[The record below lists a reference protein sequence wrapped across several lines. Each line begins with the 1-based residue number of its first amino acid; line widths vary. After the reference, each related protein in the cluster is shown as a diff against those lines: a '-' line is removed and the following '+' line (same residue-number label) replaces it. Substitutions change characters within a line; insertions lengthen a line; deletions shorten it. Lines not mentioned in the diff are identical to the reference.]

1 MLNALEISQLKTQAA
16 KTATKL
22 QVTNTE
28 FLGWRTP
35 RWIHAERQLQYRLV
49 ILVTGP
55 CLCFGDPNRAFPVH
69 KTRLHS
75 FNGERVV
82 TGRPVTPIVFRLVAV
97 PAGDAELGRLGR
109 EVVEGGE
116 QCSAVQGGG
125 PLEPVPC
132 PDPANRPGVLGEVA
146 TGVTKLLNYRDL
158 GFILTRAKEV
168 GALVDEVD
176 EAGAAVELGE
186 EDGGVGLGLGGV
198 DPMKA
203 GS

>member
-35 RWIHAERQLQYRLV
+35 RWIHAERQLQYRLA

-55 CLCFGDPNRAFPVH
+55 CLGFVDPNRAFPVH

-116 QCSAVQGGG
+116 QCSALQGGG

-146 TGVTKLLNYRDL
+146 
-158 GFILTRAKEV
+158 AKEV

-186 EDGGVGLGLGGV
+186 EDGGVGLGLRGV